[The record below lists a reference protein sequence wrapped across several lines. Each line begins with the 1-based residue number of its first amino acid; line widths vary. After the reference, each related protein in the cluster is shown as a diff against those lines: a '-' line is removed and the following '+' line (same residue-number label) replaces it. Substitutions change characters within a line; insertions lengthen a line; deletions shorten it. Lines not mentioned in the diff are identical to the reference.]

1 MITIS
6 CISWPLIFS
15 SSACAAS
22 ACAASAW
29 RWGRSLDWAQAFWL
43 PVAFATGKLGA
54 EFGGLLGI
62 ELCEFFLFTGI
73 DGKVAELKI
82 LTVVKFDQ
90 LPVAI
95 ADGGAGFPHR
105 TVVVRVMSVERAL
118 TGVVTLELGHE
129 ALAINAEE

>member
-1 MITIS
+1 LITIS
-6 CISWPLIFS
+6 CISWPLTFS
-15 SSACAAS
+15 SS

-62 ELCEFFLFTGI
+62 GLCEIFLFTEIG
-73 DGKVAELKI
+73 GTVVELKI
-82 LTVVKFDQ
+82 LVVIKFDQ

-105 TVVVRVMSVERAL
+105 TVEVRVMPVERAL
-118 TGVVTLELGHE
+118 TGVVTLELRHE